1 MLIGLDLFCDTLD
14 AQLEEHELRVKMD
27 KKTKK
32 VYTNTQGKQVA
43 YIPIV

>member
-1 MLIGLDLFCDTLD
+1 MRIKFDLFCDVID
-14 AQLEEHELRVKMD
+14 AQLEEHELRIEMD